1 MVDCHTHVGERRHF
15 SDAFVADMVRAWGP
29 AANPARSLEQ
39 HWEAVAGVEKAIVL
53 AFAAPR
59 IGFDVPNEYV
69 AEYVAQHPE
78 KLIGFASVDARDPE
92 AVPALRRAVEMGL
105 RGLKLAPTYQGFDPL
120 GAEAMALYEAAEDLG
135 LPLLIHQGTTFVRE
149 AELRWAL
156 PVQLDQVAIRF
167 PRLRIVI
174 AHMGHPWI
182 DEALVVVRKHPHVFA
197 DVSAL
202 HPRPWQLYNALVSAL
217 EYGVADKLLFG
228 TDWPFAGFEDS
239 VAGLRAVNRFTEGT
253 ALPRVP
259 DAVIE
264 DILNRPTLALLGLEP
279 DAGTGTQE
287 AA

>member
-1 MVDCHTHVGERRHF
+1 MIDCHTHVGERRHF
-15 SDAFVADMVRAWGP
+15 SDEFVADMVRAWGP
-29 AANPARSLEQ
+29 QASPARSLDE
-39 HWEAVAGVEKAIVL
+39 HWEAVAPVEKAIVL

-69 AEYVAQHPE
+69 ASYVAEHPE
-78 KLIGFASVDARDPE
+78 KLVGFASVDASSPD
-92 AVPALRRAVEMGL
+92 AVAQLRRAVDAGP

-120 GAEAMALYEAAEDLG
+120 SPQALAVCEAAEDLG
-135 LPLLIHQGTTFVRE
+135 LPILWHQGTTFVRT

-156 PVQLDQVAIRF
+156 PLQIDQVAIRF

-182 DEALVVVRKHPHVFA
+182 DDALVVVRKHPNVFA

-202 HPRPWQLYNALVSAL
+202 HPRPWQLYNALISAL

-228 TDWPFAGFEDS
+228 TDWPFAQLDAS
-239 VAGLRAVNRFTEGT
+239 VAGLRAVNRFTDGT

-259 DAVIE
+259 GEVIE
-264 DILNRPTLALLGLEP
+264 GILERPTLTLLGLEGAQ
-279 DAGTGTQE
+279 DG
-287 AA
+287 

>member
-15 SDAFVADMVRAWGP
+15 SGAFIDDMVRAWGP
-29 AANPARSLEQ
+29 QANPARSLEE
-39 HWEAVAGVEKAIVL
+39 HWEAVAPVDAAIVL

-69 AEYVAQHPE
+69 ADYVAQHPE
-78 KLIGFASVDARDPE
+78 KLVGFASVDANDPV
-92 AVPALRRAVEMGL
+92 AVAQLRRGVEMGL

-120 GAEAMALYEAAEDLG
+120 SPAALAVCEAAEDLG
-135 LPLLIHQGTTFVRE
+135 LPILWHQGTTFVRE

-156 PVQLDQVAIRF
+156 PLQIDQVAIRF
-167 PRLRIVI
+167 PRLKIVI

-182 DEALVVVRKHPHVFA
+182 DDALVVVRKHPNVYA

-202 HPRPWQLYNALVSAL
+202 HPRPWQLYNALLSAV

-228 TDWPFAGFEDS
+228 TDWPFAQLDAS
-239 VAGLRAVNRFTEGT
+239 IAGLRAVNRFTEGT

-264 DILNRPTLALLGLEP
+264 GILARPTLELLGLEL
-279 DAGTGTQE
+279 